1 MKIDVKENLK
11 KATNAVGKAGTTVG
25 KAAEKS
31 AGAIKNTTVEVMAKV
46 KEESIK
52 TKQRKLNPLFPEE
65 YCSTTFHIPN
75 LVVIVD
81 DAVRRDETL
90 CEGAVGWRNTVK
102 DVEVLYLYD
111 EFVPES
117 GLSFVPAPYCD
128 IVYYVNPHDRTNFIQ
143 VESLFDWAQKE
154 KLGELANIASCLG
167 AKRYSVQ
174 MFDESKKKST
184 AHFRNKSDANVLF
197 VKAGDEEELTVHTVS
212 TSRSKSLANVEF
224 AEAREPVPPEL
235 RWFKNDKTICEI
247 ISQRCSG
254 KGALK
259 QVDIELS
266 GSDYAT
272 MSANTSLK
280 IGAVVKKIGGNQSA
294 RIEANS
300 AEERSHKFLFHLE
313 F

>member
-1 MKIDVKENLK
+1 MKIDVRENLK

-25 KAAEKS
+25 KAAGKS
-31 AGAIKNTTVEVMAKV
+31 AGAIKNTTVGMVAKV

-65 YCSTTFHIPN
+65 YHSSSFHIPN

-81 DAVRRDETL
+81 DAVRRDEIL

-128 IVYYVNPHDRTNFIQ
+128 IVYYIDPHDRNNFIQ

-174 MFDESKKKST
+174 MFEESTKKST
-184 AHFRNKSDANVLF
+184 AHFKNKSTAEVLF
-197 VKAGDEEELTVHTVS
+197 VNAGDEEELKVHAVS
-212 TSRSKSLANVEF
+212 ASKSKSLANVEF
-224 AEAREPVPPEL
+224 EEAREPVPPEL
-235 RWFKNDKTICEI
+235 CWFKNDKTICEI
-247 ISQRCSG
+247 IRQRCSG
-254 KGALK
+254 RGALK
-259 QVDIELS
+259 QIDIELA

-272 MSANTSLK
+272 MSANTSIK
-280 IGAVVKKIGGNQSA
+280 IDAVIKKIGGHQNA
-294 RIEANS
+294 RIEASS